1 MVKKLDIQFI
11 KSELKKINNLF
22 LSGSYEKVI
31 EKTKVLLKKDPT
43 QTPFYNF
50 IGLSY
55 KQLNNLGMAE
65 NTFKSGISVR
75 PDAYSLLCNL
85 GALYRTTERFE
96 EAEELFKK
104 AIKLHPKNLS
114 VLVNYA
120 NLKSDLNQIDD
131 AIALYK
137 AGFEINKNHETLL
150 INYAGAFQ
158 IKGDFENSKKILKIL
173 HEKFPNNI
181 IAHKMYSSINNYD
194 KDIEHQTIM
203 QNKLKDEKLS
213 YFDKATLCF
222 ALAKSYT
229 DQKNHKESS
238 NYFIKGNENMF
249 KTYKNANINNQIELF
264 KKIKSEFVLHKFDNK
279 KQDHEPRLIF
289 IVGLPRSG
297 TTLTHQIIS
306 SHSKVYGAG
315 ELPVL
320 KNAFLKNNQLELKED
335 ALVKNLNVKKFSP
348 KILSKFMVYDKNS
361 IILDKAPLNF
371 MWIGHI
377 HLLFPDA
384 KIIHINRNIKDTAL
398 SIYKNMFDASALT
411 WTYNQEHL
419 IKFIELYKDL
429 MKFWKLKLPNLIYE
443 CDYEKLVNDQ
453 ENETKKLIKF
463 CNLDWENNCI
473 DHTKNK
479 TGIKTVSLAQARK
492 PVYKSSINLYETY
505 MEYLPFLN
513 QIKE

>member
-1 MVKKLDIQFI
+1 MTIKYFSPNWYYHGKLPMLQREKIIKAFSDFI
-11 KSELKKINNLF
+11 NDDNN
-22 LSGSYEKVI
+22 
-31 EKTKVLLKKDPT
+31 
-43 QTPFYNF
+43 
-50 IGLSY
+50 
-55 KQLNNLGMAE
+55 
-65 NTFKSGISVR
+65 
-75 PDAYSLLCNL
+75 
-85 GALYRTTERFE
+85 FE
-96 EAEELFKK
+96 
-104 AIKLHPKNLS
+104 
-114 VLVNYA
+114 
-120 NLKSDLNQIDD
+120 
-131 AIALYK
+131 
-137 AGFEINKNHETLL
+137 NKN
-150 INYAGAFQ
+150 
-158 IKGDFENSKKILKIL
+158 
-173 HEKFPNNI
+173 
-181 IAHKMYSSINNYD
+181 
-194 KDIEHQTIM
+194 
-203 QNKLKDEKLS
+203 QND
-213 YFDKATLCF
+213 
-222 ALAKSYT
+222 
-229 DQKNHKESS
+229 
-238 NYFIKGNENMF
+238 
-249 KTYKNANINNQIELF
+249 
-264 KKIKSEFVLHKFDNK
+264 
-279 KQDHEPRLIF
+279 EPRLIF

-335 ALVKNLNVKKFSP
+335 ALIKNLNVEKFTP

-463 CNLDWENNCI
+463 CNLDWEDNCI

-492 PVYKSSINLYETY
+492 PVYKSSVNLYETY
-505 MEYLPFLN
+505 IEYLPFLN

>member
-1 MVKKLDIQFI
+1 MIKKLDAQFI
-11 KSELKKINNLF
+11 KSELNKINNLF
-22 LSGSYEKVI
+22 LSANYEKVI

-50 IGLSY
+50 IGLAY
-55 KQLNNLGMAE
+55 KQLNNFSMAE
-65 NTFKSGISVR
+65 TVFKSGINIR
-75 PDAYSLLCNL
+75 PDAPSLLCNL
-85 GALYRTTERFE
+85 GALYRVTERLGE
-96 EAEELFKK
+96 SEELFKK
-104 AIKLHPKNLS
+104 ALKLHPRNLS

-120 NLKSDLNQIDD
+120 NLKSDLNQMEE

-137 AGFEINKNHETLL
+137 KGFEIDNNHETLL

-158 IKGDFENSKKILKIL
+158 IIGDFEKSKEILKLI

-181 IAHKMYSSINNYD
+181 VAHKMYSSINNYAED
-194 KDIEHQTIM
+194 NGHQKIM
-203 QNKLKDEKLS
+203 QDKLEDEKLS
-213 YFDKATLCF
+213 YFKKATLCF
-222 ALAKSYT
+222 ALAKSFT
-229 DQKNHKESS
+229 DIKNHKESS
-238 NYFIKGNENMF
+238 YYFVKGNENMF
-249 KTYKNANINNQIELF
+249 KTYKNANIDNQINLF
-264 KKIKSEFVLHKFDNK
+264 KKIKDEFKSYNFENK
-279 KQDHEPRLIF
+279 KIDDKPRLIF

-306 SHSKVYGAG
+306 SHSKVFGAG
-315 ELPVL
+315 ELPIL
-320 KNAFLKNNQLELKED
+320 KNAFLKNNQLELKDD
-335 ALVKNLNVKKFSP
+335 ALIKNLNIDEFSI
-348 KILSKFMVYDKNS
+348 KILNKFRIYDKNS

-419 IKFIELYKDL
+419 IKFIELYRDL
-429 MKFWKLKLPNLIYE
+429 MKFWNLKFPNLIYE
-443 CDYEKLVNDQ
+443 CNYEKLVNDQ

-463 CNLDWENNCI
+463 CNLEWEDNCI

-479 TGIKTVSLAQARK
+479 GGIKTVSLAQARK
-492 PVYKSSINLYETY
+492 PVYKSSVNLYETY
-505 MEYLPFLN
+505 IEYLPFLN
-513 QIKE
+513 QLKE

>member
-1 MVKKLDIQFI
+1 MREANTFDLSLLVLLAIIWGSSFFNI
-11 KSELKKINNLF
+11 KIATYSYDPFTLALVRVIFASIPLLILCKINKIKIEAFSKNWSWYALIGLCNIAIPF
-22 LSGSYEKVI
+22 VLIAIGTAKINSYLAAILMSTTPLSGS
-31 EKTKVLLKKDPT
+31 
-43 QTPFYNF
+43 
-50 IGLSY
+50 
-55 KQLNNLGMAE
+55 
-65 NTFKSGISVR
+65 
-75 PDAYSLLCNL
+75 
-85 GALYRTTERFE
+85 
-96 EAEELFKK
+96 
-104 AIKLHPKNLS
+104 
-114 VLVNYA
+114 
-120 NLKSDLNQIDD
+120 
-131 AIALYK
+131 
-137 AGFEINKNHETLL
+137 
-150 INYAGAFQ
+150 
-158 IKGDFENSKKILKIL
+158 IL
-173 HEKFPNNI
+173 
-181 IAHKMYSSINNYD
+181 AHFF
-194 KDIEHQTIM
+194 T
-203 QNKLKDEKLS
+203 KDEKLS

-249 KTYKNANINNQIELF
+249 KTYRDANINNQIKLF
-264 KKIKSEFVLHKFDNK
+264 QKIKNEFKLHNFENK
-279 KQDHEPRLIF
+279 NQNDEPRLIF

-320 KNAFLKNNQLELKED
+320 KNAFLKNNQLELKEN
-335 ALVKNLNVKKFSP
+335 ALIKNLNVEEFSS
-348 KILSKFMVYDKNS
+348 KILSKFMIYDKNS

-463 CNLDWENNCI
+463 CNLDWEDNCI

-505 MEYLPFLN
+505 IEYLPFLN

>member
-1 MVKKLDIQFI
+1 MIKKLDIQFI

-55 KQLNNLGMAE
+55 KQLNNLKMAE
-65 NTFKSGISVR
+65 DTFKSGINIR
-75 PDAYSLLCNL
+75 PDAPSLMCNL
-85 GALYRTTERFE
+85 GALYRNTERFE

-104 AIKLHPKNLS
+104 ALKLHPKNLS

-120 NLKSDLNQIDD
+120 NLKSDLNQINE
-131 AIALYK
+131 AIDLYK
-137 AGFEINKNHETLL
+137 AGFEINNNHETLL
-150 INYAGAFQ
+150 INYAGAFA

-194 KDIEHQTIM
+194 KDTEHQTVM
-203 QNKLKDEKLS
+203 QNKLKDEKLT
-213 YFDKATLCF
+213 YFDKAKLCF

-249 KTYKNANINNQIELF
+249 KTYKNANINNQIKLF
-264 KKIKSEFVLHKFDNK
+264 QKIKNEFELHTFDIK
-279 KQDHEPRLIF
+279 KQNLEPRLIF

-320 KNAFLKNNQLELKED
+320 KNAFLKEKQLELKED
-335 ALVKNLNVKKFSP
+335 ALIKSLNIEKFSS
-348 KILSKFMVYDKNS
+348 KILDKFMVYNKNS

-411 WTYNQEHL
+411 WTYNQDHL

-429 MKFWKLKLPNLIYE
+429 MKFWKFKLPNLIYE

-453 ENETKKLIKF
+453 ENETKRLIKF
-463 CNLDWENNCI
+463 CNLDWEDNCI

-492 PVYKSSINLYETY
+492 PVYKSSVNLYETY
-505 MEYLPFLN
+505 IQYLPFLN